1 MKRYLVIA
9 LLAAGCS
16 SSSDIP
22 DDQAQIDYRSTAG
35 ATEQEPATTE
45 LEPTV
50 ATDGTVKA
58 VGPIATIN
66 GVDISAEEFNV
77 EIGRVIA
84 SGMPPGLVTRY
95 KDMLVEKIVDRVL
108 VERAVADQKIEV
120 AETEVDNKL
129 AEMATEFE
137 RVSKE
142 TGQEVNIDTLLAQLH
157 ITKDEL
163 RKSIKQSIAIER
175 VLTARGLAAPTPAD
189 ARKFY
194 DENLEVFATP
204 ESVEARHI
212 LIKVADGADEKT
224 VEEAHKRAMDVYGK
238 ASAKKADFKKIATEF
253 SEGPSNE
260 KGGDLGFVPR
270 GQTVPEFEDAMFAL
284 KPGEVSKPVRT
295 PFGWHVIQSVKK
307 RDAGTLSFEEVQE
320 RIVAQLKNDTTKAA
334 LESLLAELRASAK
347 IELHPENIK

>member
-22 DDQAQIDYRSTAG
+22 DDQAQIDYRSTSG
-35 ATEQEPATTE
+35 ANKDAPKTE

-58 VGPIATIN
+58 VGPIATID
-66 GVDISAEEFNV
+66 GVEVPATEFNV
-77 EIGRVIA
+77 EIGRVMA

-95 KDMLVEKIVDRVL
+95 QDMLVEKIIDRVL
-108 VERAVADQKIEV
+108 VERAVEAQKIV
-120 AETEVDNKL
+120 IAETEVDSKL
-129 AEMATEFE
+129 LEMSTEFE

-142 TGQEVNIDTLLAQLH
+142 TGQTVNIDTLLAQLH

-163 RKSIKQSIAIER
+163 RNSIKQSIGIER
-175 VLTARGLAAPTPAD
+175 VLTKRGLAAPTPEE

-212 LIKVADGADEKT
+212 LIRVEDGADEKA
-224 VEEAHKRAMDVYGK
+224 VEDAHQRALAAYTK
-238 ASAKKADFKKIATEF
+238 ATAKKADFKKLAVEL

-284 KPGEVSKPVRT
+284 KVGEISKPVRT
-295 PFGWHVIQSVKK
+295 PFGWHVIQSLKK
-307 RDAGTLSFEEVQE
+307 RNAGTLEFDEVQD
-320 RIVAQLKNDTTKAA
+320 RIIAQLKNDTTKAA
-334 LESLLAELRASAK
+334 LESLLAELRAGAK

>member
-35 ATEQEPATTE
+35 AQEEEPPAV

-66 GVDISAEEFNV
+66 GVDIPAEEFNV
-77 EIGRVIA
+77 EIGRVMA

-120 AETEVDNKL
+120 AETDVDSKL
-129 AEMATEFE
+129 AEMSTEFE

-163 RKSIKQSIAIER
+163 RKSIKQSIAIEH
-175 VLTARGLAAPTPAD
+175 VLIARGLQAPTPED

-212 LIKVADGADEKT
+212 LIKVPDGADDKT
-224 VEEAHKRAMDVYGK
+224 VEEAQKRAMDVYGK

-295 PFGWHVIQSVKK
+295 PFGWHVIQSLKK

-320 RIVAQLKNDTTKAA
+320 RVVAQLKNDTTKAA